1 MFDLTANYFELL
13 DLEQDYQLDLKV
25 LKEKYLE
32 LQREVHPDKF
42 ASESEKIQREAIQR
56 VSYLNQAY
64 ETLKSPLQRAI
75 YLLQISGNDF
85 DPDTQ
90 IHNDAAFLLEQ
101 MELREELSE
110 VSYTNEPLTA
120 LEELNNKASLRYKSH
135 QEQFSKLYSEKNWQD
150 AAVEINKMMFA
161 KKLLSEISEKEEM
174 LF

>member
-1 MFDLTANYFELL
+1 LFDLTANYFELL

-64 ETLKSPLQRAI
+64 EILKSPLQRAI

-90 IHNDAAFLLEQ
+90 IH
-101 MELREELSE
+101 
-110 VSYTNEPLTA
+110 Y
-120 LEELNNKASLRYKSH
+120 
-135 QEQFSKLYSEKNWQD
+135 
-150 AAVEINKMMFA
+150 
-161 KKLLSEISEKEEM
+161 
-174 LF
+174 